1 MASVIPRPPAR
12 RQTSVVQ
19 IFDIPVVV
27 SAETVFDVARL
38 AACCAPV
45 PGLGPVVES
54 LEMIYRSVERVS
66 WNKARCRKLSTKAM
80 QFVFVICDHY
90 DNARG
95 DSQKLQV
102 TVEKTVKAMH
112 DIDDDVRGWAQLS
125 FWKSWY
131 LRHDV
136 DERIREHEER
146 LKGLTETLSLAAVLD
161 IHSKVA
167 DLQESLRNN
176 PSGSNER
183 KKAEEQL
190 YRLRATPGSEIA
202 DLAPPELACECI
214 RLGKQ
219 AEYSGTE
226 NEIWKGRWLDKQ
238 DVALIFAKEY
248 KRGNRDENAIR
259 RFDRQIKVWR
269 KLDNPH
275 VLRLYGWCKFDEE
288 TYLVSPWLRN
298 RDVVRYLDGDR
309 ARSKKCLD
317 LINGIALGLRYL
329 HNQDIIHGSLK
340 PSNILVQD
348 DGRAVLS
355 DFSLAKFAT
364 PDARNTKTNPQ
375 VNVFRYQAPEVIL
388 DQPISRASDVYSWA
402 MTALEI
408 ITGHA
413 PYYTQKAPG
422 SLIGHVIVEKTV
434 PSREDYPSPVFDKN
448 PQIWELFEKC
458 WDRDPSQRP
467 TAKDIIDVI
476 SSIPDPE

>member
-66 WNKARCRKLSTKAM
+66 WNRARCRKLSTKAM

-102 TVEKTVKAMH
+102 TVEKTVK
-112 DIDDDVRGWAQLS
+112 
-125 FWKSWY
+125 
-131 LRHDV
+131 
-136 DERIREHEER
+136 
-146 LKGLTETLSLAAVLD
+146 
-161 IHSKVA
+161 
-167 DLQESLRNN
+167 NN

-190 YRLRATPGSEIA
+190 YRLRVTPRSEIA

-317 LINGIALGLRYL
+317 LINGIAQGLRYL

-413 PYYTQKAPG
+413 PYHTQKAPG
-422 SLIGHVIVEKTV
+422 SLIGHVIVDKTV
-434 PSREDYPSPVFDKN
+434 PNREDYPSPVFDKN